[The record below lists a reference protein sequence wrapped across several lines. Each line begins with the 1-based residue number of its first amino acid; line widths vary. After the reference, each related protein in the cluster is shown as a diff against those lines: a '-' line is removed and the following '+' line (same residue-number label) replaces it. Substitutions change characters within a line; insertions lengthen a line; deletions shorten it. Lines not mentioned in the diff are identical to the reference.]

1 MSSAYPPA
9 HSRKYDTNG
18 QLRLSTGFFQRYF
31 ESDGTNKE
39 IPILQVTGWYITDTY
54 AAEQDIAFPSAAT
67 SEIHMLLDSTFL
79 LRTGTLQTHMLLNR
93 TLLSLGLVHLKHRC
107 CSRVRWVFPELSG
120 LKHLRKYPLS
130 LAATHSSA

>member
-1 MSSAYPPA
+1 M
-9 HSRKYDTNG
+9 NIF
-18 QLRLSTGFFQRYF
+18 STYGCARPV
-31 ESDGTNKE
+31 N
-39 IPILQVTGWYITDTY
+39 
-54 AAEQDIAFPSAAT
+54 
-67 SEIHMLLDSTFL
+67 MLLAKRAAWVLTSYGGSEPKSCMNEPYETDATWNLSIFKATFML
-79 LRTGTLQTHMLLNR
+79 RNSIRTGTLQTHMLLNR